1 VRKVLFVVRLLI
13 LYPAVSVVVTYYLVA
28 FGNRFLGI
36 TLLPVGVAIA
46 FLIVWYLSILWYAK
60 SFIKKIRNL

>member
-1 VRKVLFVVRLLI
+1 LFVVRLLI
-13 LYPAVSVVVTYYLVA
+13 LYPAVSAVVTYYLVA